1 MRLYDIAFVCRSK
14 NAGPFHLT
22 IDLMFTD
29 RASFDRVLHSPAF
42 TPETIAGLY
51 RTDASR
57 NSSKGGSGIG
67 LSIVKKI
74 MEDHG
79 GQVWATSK
87 EGTGTTMYLALRKYQ
102 EVPVHE

>member
-14 NAGPFHLT
+14 NAGPFQLT

-51 RTDASR
+51 RTDASKVMIKPFER
-57 NSSKGGSGIG
+57 VLTIKAVIPRLHGSD
-67 LSIVKKI
+67 SP
-74 MEDHG
+74 EDTDVYGSQQHFPLG
-79 GQVWATSK
+79 
-87 EGTGTTMYLALRKYQ
+87 AL
-102 EVPVHE
+102 EL